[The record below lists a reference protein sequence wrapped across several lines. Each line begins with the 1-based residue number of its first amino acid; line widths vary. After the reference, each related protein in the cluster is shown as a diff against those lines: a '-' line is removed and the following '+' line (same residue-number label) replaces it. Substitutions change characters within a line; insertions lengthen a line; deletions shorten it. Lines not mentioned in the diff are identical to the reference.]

1 MEKKEEEISCF
12 GIIIFTILFVGAVAY
27 LIMILFLPLGPSDE
41 KRAEWSSEKKI
52 KEDSRKL
59 ILLDLFNND
68 ENIFCKNENKYNH
81 QRDVVNNENWI
92 FEGNKFINKKDGYYY
107 FVLECSVK

>member
-1 MEKKEEEISCF
+1 MKEKEDKLEVT
-12 GIIIFTILFVGAVAY
+12 FTIMIAFI
-27 LIMILFLPLGPSDE
+27 IMSVIVYIVFILSIIGGPSDE
-41 KRAEWSSEKKI
+41 KRAKWAAEKKI

-68 ENIFCKNENKYNH
+68 ENIFCKNENKYKH

-92 FEGNKFINKKDGYYY
+92 FEGNKFINKKNGYYY
-107 FVLECSVK
+107 FVLECSIK

>member
-1 MEKKEEEISCF
+1 MKEKEDKLEV
-12 GIIIFTILFVGAVAY
+12 IFTIMIAFI
-27 LIMILFLPLGPSDE
+27 IMSVIVYIVFILSIIGGPSDE
-41 KRAEWSSEKKI
+41 KRAEWAAEKKI

-68 ENIFCKNENKYNH
+68 ENIFCKNENKYKH
-81 QRDVVNNENWI
+81 QRDVVNNKNWI
-92 FEGNKFINKKDGYYY
+92 SEGNKFINKKDGYYY

>member
-1 MEKKEEEISCF
+1 MKEKEDKPEVT
-12 GIIIFTILFVGAVAY
+12 FTIMIVFIIMGVIAY
-27 LIMILFLPLGPSDE
+27 SIIGGPSDE
-41 KRAEWSSEKKI
+41 KRAEWAAEKKI

-68 ENIFCKNENKYNH
+68 ENIFCKNENKYKH

-92 FEGNKFINKKDGYYY
+92 FEGNKFINKKNGYYY
-107 FVLECSVK
+107 FVLECSIK

>member
-1 MEKKEEEISCF
+1 MEKKENKLEVTIALMIAMTIIG
-12 GIIIFTILFVGAVAY
+12 GIAY
-27 LIMILFLPLGPSDE
+27 LVFILSIIGGPSDE
-41 KRAEWSSEKKI
+41 KRAKWAAEKKI

-107 FVLECSVK
+107 FVLECSIK

>member
-1 MEKKEEEISCF
+1 MKEKEDKLEVT
-12 GIIIFTILFVGAVAY
+12 FTIMIAFI
-27 LIMILFLPLGPSDE
+27 IMSVIVYIVFILSIIGGPSDE
-41 KRAEWSSEKKI
+41 KRAEWAAEKKI

-68 ENIFCKNENKYNH
+68 ENIFCKNENKYKH
-81 QRDVVNNENWI
+81 QRDVVNNKNWI
-92 FEGNKFINKKDGYYY
+92 SEGNKFINKKDGYYY

>member
-1 MEKKEEEISCF
+1 MKEKEDKPEVT
-12 GIIIFTILFVGAVAY
+12 FTIMIVFIIMGVIAY
-27 LIMILFLPLGPSDE
+27 LTVGPSDE
-41 KRAEWSSEKKI
+41 KRAEWETEKKI

-92 FEGNKFINKKDGYYY
+92 FEGNKFINKKNGYYY
-107 FVLECSVK
+107 FVLECSIK

>member
-1 MEKKEEEISCF
+1 MKEKEDKPEVTFSIMIVF
-12 GIIIFTILFVGAVAY
+12 IIMGVIAY
-27 LIMILFLPLGPSDE
+27 LTVILSIIGGPSDE
-41 KRAEWSSEKKI
+41 KRAEWEAEKKI

-68 ENIFCKNENKYNH
+68 ENIYCKNENKYKNK
-81 QRDVVNNENWI
+81 RDVVNNENWI

-107 FVLECSVK
+107 FVLECSIK

>member
-1 MEKKEEEISCF
+1 MKEKEDKSEVT
-12 GIIIFTILFVGAVAY
+12 FTIMIVFIIMGVIAY
-27 LIMILFLPLGPSDE
+27 LTVILSIIGGPSDE
-41 KRAEWSSEKKI
+41 KRAEWETEKKI

-68 ENIFCKNENKYNH
+68 ENIYCKNENKYKN

-92 FEGNKFINKKDGYYY
+92 SEGNKFINKKDGYYY
-107 FVLECSVK
+107 FVLECSIK

>member
-1 MEKKEEEISCF
+1 MKEKEDKSEVT
-12 GIIIFTILFVGAVAY
+12 FTIMIAFI
-27 LIMILFLPLGPSDE
+27 IMSVIVYIVFILSIIGGPSDE
-41 KRAEWSSEKKI
+41 KRAKWAAEKKI

-68 ENIFCKNENKYNH
+68 ENIFCKNENKYKH
-81 QRDVVNNENWI
+81 QRDVVNNKNWI
-92 FEGNKFINKKDGYYY
+92 SEGNKFINKKDGYYY

>member
-1 MEKKEEEISCF
+1 MKEKEDKSEVTF
-12 GIIIFTILFVGAVAY
+12 IIMIVFIIMGVIAY
-27 LIMILFLPLGPSDE
+27 LIFILSIIGGPSDE
-41 KRAEWSSEKKI
+41 KRAKWAAEKKI

-68 ENIFCKNENKYNH
+68 ENIFCKNENKYKN

-92 FEGNKFINKKDGYYY
+92 SEDNKFINKKDGYYY
-107 FVLECSVK
+107 FVLECSIK

>member
-1 MEKKEEEISCF
+1 MKEKEDKSEVT
-12 GIIIFTILFVGAVAY
+12 FTIMIVFIFMGVIAY
-27 LIMILFLPLGPSDE
+27 LIIGGPLDE
-41 KRAEWSSEKKI
+41 KRAKWATEKKI

-107 FVLECSVK
+107 FVLECSIK

>member
-1 MEKKEEEISCF
+1 MKEKEDKSEVT
-12 GIIIFTILFVGAVAY
+12 FTIMIVFIIMGVIAY
-27 LIMILFLPLGPSDE
+27 LIFILSIIGGPSDE
-41 KRAEWSSEKKI
+41 KRAKWATEKKI

-107 FVLECSVK
+107 FVLECSIK

>member
-1 MEKKEEEISCF
+1 MEKKENKLEVT
-12 GIIIFTILFVGAVAY
+12 IILMIIMTIIGVIAY
-27 LIMILFLPLGPSDE
+27 LTVILSIIGGPSDE
-41 KRAEWSSEKKI
+41 KRAKWAAEKKI

-68 ENIFCKNENKYNH
+68 ENIFCKNENKYKH

-92 FEGNKFINKKDGYYY
+92 FEGNKFINKKNGYYY
-107 FVLECSVK
+107 FVLECSIK

>member
-1 MEKKEEEISCF
+1 MKEKEDKLEVT
-12 GIIIFTILFVGAVAY
+12 FTIMIAFI
-27 LIMILFLPLGPSDE
+27 IMSVIVYIVFILSIIGGPSDE
-41 KRAEWSSEKKI
+41 KRAKWAAEKKI

-68 ENIFCKNENKYNH
+68 ENIFCKNENKYKL
-81 QRDVVNNENWI
+81 QRDVVNNKNWI
-92 FEGNKFINKKDGYYY
+92 SEGNKFINKKDGYYY

>member
-1 MEKKEEEISCF
+1 MKEKEDKSEVT
-12 GIIIFTILFVGAVAY
+12 FTIMIVFIIMCVIAY
-27 LIMILFLPLGPSDE
+27 LTVILSIIGGPSDE
-41 KRAEWSSEKKI
+41 KRAEWETEKKI

-68 ENIFCKNENKYNH
+68 ENIFCKNENKYKH

-92 FEGNKFINKKDGYYY
+92 FEGNKFINKKNGYYY
-107 FVLECSVK
+107 FVLECSIK